1 MMGRSRA
8 CCLAV
13 GFGLGFGA
21 SIAIAEK
28 IPSPEAL
35 EQSGARPVTLT
46 VIEPHLSEP
55 GHPVAIA
62 YMAFPA
68 SAVLSA
74 ALGPDWTTKAKTIEF
89 RALDGYVSR
98 IDAAPLTSKKA
109 YLAFARAD
117 HSPFSIDNL
126 TQNEKN
132 IPLGPYYLVWD
143 NREAPE
149 LLSEGARDWPYQ
161 VIDVSIFNASE
172 AALRPP
178 GFNPA
183 LEVGLSNVKANCL
196 TCHKVNGFGGEK
208 VEGNLALVARRLP
221 AAEFVKWTLEPSAVK
236 PDTTMPALSTN
247 LGEVERRAIAQ
258 SIYEYLSQVPVA
270 PEPATAR

>member
-1 MMGRSRA
+1 M
-8 CCLAV
+8 
-13 GFGLGFGA
+13 
-21 SIAIAEK
+21 
-28 IPSPEAL
+28 
-35 EQSGARPVTLT
+35 
-46 VIEPHLSEP
+46 
-55 GHPVAIA
+55 
-62 YMAFPA
+62 
-68 SAVLSA
+68 
-74 ALGPDWTTKAKTIEF
+74 
-89 RALDGYVSR
+89 
-98 IDAAPLTSKKA
+98 
-109 YLAFARAD
+109 AFARAD

-132 IPLGPYYLVWD
+132 IPLGPYYRLGQQGSP
-143 NREAPE
+143 RIA
-149 LLSEGARDWPYQ
+149 LRGARDWPYQ

-178 GFNPA
+178 EFNPA

-196 TCHKVNGFGGEK
+196 TCHKVNGFDGEK

-270 PEPATAR
+270 PERATAR

>member
-1 MMGRSRA
+1 M
-8 CCLAV
+8 
-13 GFGLGFGA
+13 
-21 SIAIAEK
+21 
-28 IPSPEAL
+28 
-35 EQSGARPVTLT
+35 
-46 VIEPHLSEP
+46 
-55 GHPVAIA
+55 
-62 YMAFPA
+62 
-68 SAVLSA
+68 
-74 ALGPDWTTKAKTIEF
+74 
-89 RALDGYVSR
+89 
-98 IDAAPLTSKKA
+98 
-109 YLAFARAD
+109 AFARVD

-143 NREAPE
+143 NREDPE
-149 LLSEGARDWPYQ
+149 LLSEGARNWPYQ

-221 AAEFVKWTLEPSAVK
+221 AAEFIKWTLEPSAVR

-247 LGEVERRAIAQ
+247 LAEVERRAIAE
-258 SIYEYLSQVPVA
+258 SIYEYLSQVPVGPA
-270 PEPATAR
+270 PEP